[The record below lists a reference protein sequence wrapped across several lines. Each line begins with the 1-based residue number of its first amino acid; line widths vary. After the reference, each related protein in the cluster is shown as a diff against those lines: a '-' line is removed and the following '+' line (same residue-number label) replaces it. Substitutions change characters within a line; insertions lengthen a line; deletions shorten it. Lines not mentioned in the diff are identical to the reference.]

1 MSLSQAHRSPTIEEQ
16 DVADFDGI
24 AAHFWGGLVMK
35 DMLYLG
41 IGENRAGFE

>member
-24 AAHFWGGLVMK
+24 TAYFLASRPEGQAV
-35 DMLYLG
+35 LG
-41 IGENRAGFE
+41 DW